1 MTLIQKIRLS
11 ERYGVHF
18 YVISALF
25 SIAAAIVCFFYPVA
39 IPVCMTMKLLCIPVI
54 LYLCESFQNK
64 HAIYFYL
71 NLGISKIEYYLI
83 PVVTEFSFFIALIT
97 ISCCIGNVVR

>member
-1 MTLIQKIRLS
+1 M
-11 ERYGVHF
+11 
-18 YVISALF
+18 ISALF
-25 SIAAAIVCFFYPVA
+25 SIAAATVCFFYPVA

-83 PVVTEFSFFIALIT
+83 PVVTEFLFFIVLISV
-97 ISCCIGNVVR
+97 SCFIGNVVR

>member
-1 MTLIQKIRLS
+1 MTRIQKIRLS
-11 ERYGVHF
+11 ERYGVPF
-18 YVISALF
+18 YVISVLF

-83 PVVTEFSFFIALIT
+83 PVVTEFLFFIVLISV
-97 ISCCIGNVVR
+97 SCFIGNVVR

>member
-1 MTLIQKIRLS
+1 M
-11 ERYGVHF
+11 
-18 YVISALF
+18 ISALF
-25 SIAAAIVCFFYPVA
+25 SLAAAIVCFFYPVA

-83 PVVTEFSFFIALIT
+83 PVVTEFLFFIVLISV
-97 ISCCIGNVVR
+97 SCFIGNVVR